1 MIKGLDELKK
11 KISERG
17 FTAIVNR
24 SMKTYVKKV
33 VKDAKDKAPSVITYF
48 KDGESTSEATNVAS
62 SIFGY
67 YKDKQA
73 VFDVADRQ
81 GPYIEFGTGKYAADL
96 LSTYPTEWQDIAW
109 DFFENGEGTLF
120 SYPYMYPA
128 ITENEGVILQE
139 IQKELN
145 D

>member
-1 MIKGLDELKK
+1 MIKGLSELKR

-24 SMKTYVKKV
+24 SMKTYVKAV
-33 VKDAKDKAPSVITYF
+33 VKDAKDKAPSVITSF
-48 KDGESTSEATNVAS
+48 KDGAATSESTNVGS

-67 YKDKQA
+67 YKDNQA
-73 VFDVADRQ
+73 VFDVADPQ
-81 GPYIEFGTGKYAADL
+81 GPYIEFGTGVYAADL
-96 LSTYPTEWQDIAW
+96 LSTYPAEWQDIAW
-109 DFFENGEGTLF
+109 DFYENGEGTLF
-120 SYPYMYPA
+120 AYPYMYPA
-128 ITENEGVILQE
+128 ITENEGLILKE